1 MLREIWQAETQPGLA
16 ERRIWFL
23 DETGVNLSFSREY
36 ARSERGSRAPGNKPK
51 NYGEGVTLLGAINE
65 NGTLAALEVR
75 GATDQTVMLAFIKE
89 VLSRVLSPG
98 DCVVLDNLSA
108 HKTNR
113 VQQAFAA
120 LEVSVYYLPPY
131 SPDLNPIEMCW
142 SKLKTSLK
150 QLAARTYPALSEAIS
165 KSLKTITAADA
176 KNWIRHCG
184 YV

>member
-1 MLREIWQAETQPGLA
+1 MRKVWRAETQPGLA
-16 ERRIWFL
+16 ERCVWFL

-36 ARSERGSRAPGNKPK
+36 ARSEQGSRALGNKPK

-75 GATDQTVMLAFIKE
+75 GATDQTVMLAFINE
-89 VLSRVLSPG
+89 VLSQVLSPG
-98 DCVVLDNLSA
+98 DLVVLDNLSA
-108 HKTNR
+108 HKTKT
-113 VQQAFAA
+113 VQKAFAA
-120 LEVSVYYLPPY
+120 LGVELFYLPPY

-150 QLAARTYPALSEAIS
+150 QLAARTYPALSQAIS
-165 KSLKTITAADA
+165 KAIKTITAADA
-176 KNWIRHCG
+176 RNWIRHCG